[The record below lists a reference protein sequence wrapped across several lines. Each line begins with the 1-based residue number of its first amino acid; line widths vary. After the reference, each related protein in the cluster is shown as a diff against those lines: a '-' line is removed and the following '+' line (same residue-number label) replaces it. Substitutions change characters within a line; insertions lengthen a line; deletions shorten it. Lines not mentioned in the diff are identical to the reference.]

1 MRRNKVQLYAV
12 SVVYLLKWGVNVK
25 EFIEI
30 VELLKASY
38 LYVLIQALVMFV
50 IGLIIARIAS
60 STLVKVLQHKMTA
73 HGQLFVKRSVFY
85 GILALVTFSVL
96 DNIGI
101 DLSILLGAA
110 GIFTVALGFASQTSA
125 SNLISG
131 LFLMIERPFSI
142 TDVIRVNDVTG
153 EVISI
158 DLLSVKL
165 RTFDNL
171 FVRIPNESMIKSA
184 VTTLTKYPIRR
195 ADLKIA
201 IAYKEDIE
209 KVRELLLE
217 LAGKNLIC
225 LEEPAPV
232 FILTGFGSSSIDI
245 QFSVWSRRENFLT
258 LKNSMYVDIKKAFDQ
273 QGIEIPFP
281 HVSLYTG
288 TATTPFPLTNTG
300 SSKVIEDEQVE
311 RKN

>member
-1 MRRNKVQLYAV
+1 M
-12 SVVYLLKWGVNVK
+12 K
-25 EFIEI
+25 EFIAF
-30 VELLKASY
+30 VELLKASH
-38 LYVLIQALVMFV
+38 LYALIQAILLFV
-50 IGLIIARIAS
+50 IGFIVAR
-60 STLVKVLQHKMTA
+60 LVSAAIVNAVKHKMTA
-73 HGQLFVKRSVFY
+73 HGQLFLKRTIFY
-85 GILALVTFSVL
+85 GILILVSISAL

-142 TDVIRVNDVTG
+142 TDVIRVNDITG

-195 ADLKIA
+195 ADLKIG

-209 KVRELLLE
+209 QVRKILMDI
-217 LAGKNLIC
+217 AAKNLIC
-225 LEEPAPV
+225 LEEPAPI
-232 FILTGFGSSSIDI
+232 FILTGFGSSSVDI

-258 LKNSMYVDIKKAFDQ
+258 MKNAMYMEIKKTFDQ
-273 QGIEIPFP
+273 QGIEIPYP
-281 HVSLYTG
+281 HVSLYAG
-288 TATTPFPLTNTG
+288 KATKPFPVAAASENSDTID
-300 SSKVIEDEQVE
+300 K
-311 RKN
+311 

>member
-1 MRRNKVQLYAV
+1 
-12 SVVYLLKWGVNVK
+12 VK
-25 EFIEI
+25 DIIAFID
-30 VELLKASY
+30 LLKASH
-38 LYVLIQALVMFV
+38 LFAFTQATLLFIVGF
-50 IGLIIARIAS
+50 IIARLIS
-60 STLVKVLQHKMTA
+60 STIVKVCQHKMTA
-73 HGQLFVKRSVFY
+73 HGQLFLKRTIFY
-85 GILALVTFSVL
+85 GILILVTISAL

-142 TDVIRVNDVTG
+142 TDVIRVNDITG

-195 ADLKIA
+195 VDLKIG

-209 KVRELLLE
+209 KVRNILMDI
-217 LAGKNLIC
+217 AAKNLIC

-245 QFSVWSRRENFLT
+245 QFSVWVIRENFIS
-258 LKNSMYVDIKKAFDQ
+258 LKNSMYIEIKNTFDL

-281 HVSLYTG
+281 HVSLYAG
-288 TATTPFPLTNTG
+288 TATAPFPL
-300 SSKVIEDEQVE
+300 SSTINDSDKSD
-311 RKN
+311 K

>member
-1 MRRNKVQLYAV
+1 MT
-12 SVVYLLKWGVNVK
+12 
-25 EFIEI
+25 EFIAFI
-30 VELLKASY
+30 DLLKASH
-38 LYVLIQALVMFV
+38 LYALIQAALLFV
-50 IGLIIARIAS
+50 IGFIIARLLS
-60 STLVKVLQHKMTA
+60 SAVVNLVKHKMTA
-73 HGQLFVKRSVFY
+73 HGQLFLKRTIFY
-85 GILALVTFSVL
+85 GILMLVSISAL

-101 DLSILLGAA
+101 DLSILVGAA

-142 TDVIRVNDVTG
+142 TDVIRVNDITG

-195 ADLKIA
+195 ADLKIG

-209 KVRELLLE
+209 KVRGILM
-217 LAGKNLIC
+217 AIAAKNLIC
-225 LEEPAPV
+225 LEEPAPI
-232 FILTGFGSSSIDI
+232 FILTGFGSSSVDI

-258 LKNSMYVDIKKAFDQ
+258 MKNEMYMEIKKTFDQ

-281 HVSLYTG
+281 HMSLYAG
-288 TATTPFPLTNTG
+288 SATTPFPIRSEPEHQKTENNNSTP
-300 SSKVIEDEQVE
+300 
-311 RKN
+311 